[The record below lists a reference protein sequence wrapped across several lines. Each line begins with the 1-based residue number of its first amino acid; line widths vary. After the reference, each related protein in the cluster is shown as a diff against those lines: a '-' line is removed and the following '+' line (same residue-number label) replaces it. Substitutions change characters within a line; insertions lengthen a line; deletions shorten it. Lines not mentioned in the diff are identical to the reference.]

1 MVKLRGVK
9 IMSNNKDNVVM
20 FPRTVDMILRD
31 IERICDETI
40 DIKERSESLLRWSKE
55 MVYPSNDN

>member
-1 MVKLRGVK
+1 
-9 IMSNNKDNVVM
+9 MSNKNEDNVVM

-40 DIKERSESLLRWSKE
+40 DIKDRSESLLRWSKE
-55 MVYPSNDN
+55 MVYHSNDN